1 MFWTFFGRTELILGA
16 SKAKYCEELDF
27 EVRFH
32 VAPQN
37 LDKITDKSG
46 FPRPKQFRTKRFG
59 RRKIKC
65 WGSSGT
71 RFAEV

>member
-1 MFWTFFGRTELILGA
+1 MFCTFFGRTELILGA

-27 EVRFH
+27 EVHFH

-37 LDKITDKSG
+37 PDKNTE
-46 FPRPKQFRTKRFG
+46 KRISVTEISAGKKFG
-59 RRKIKC
+59 CRKLRC
-65 WGSSGT
+65 WGSSET

>member
-1 MFWTFFGRTELILGA
+1 MCWTRFGRTELILGA

-37 LDKITDKSG
+37 PDKNTE
-46 FPRPKQFRTKRFG
+46 KRISETEQNPEKKVRASKHEMLG
-59 RRKIKC
+59 I
-65 WGSSGT
+65 
-71 RFAEV
+71 V